1 LAAQPV
7 CSPFAG
13 EKYQMAV
20 LETIESETGPNPV
33 ATIIV
38 LHGLGADGNDFVP
51 IAQELDL
58 SAVGNVRFV
67 FPHAPVIPVT
77 INNGYRMRAWYDILG
92 MDLVKREDEEGLR
105 RSLGEIE
112 DLLEREEARGMP
124 SHRIVLAG
132 FSQGC
137 AMALMTG
144 LRHRQR
150 LAGIVGMS
158 GYLPLAH
165 ATAAERSDANALTP
179 IFMGH
184 GSQDNVVP
192 ADRGSASRDAL
203 RAQGYDVEWHEYPMA
218 HSVCM
223 EEIAD
228 LNAWLLKTLR

>member
-1 LAAQPV
+1 
-7 CSPFAG
+7 
-13 EKYQMAV
+13 MAV
-20 LETIESETGPNPV
+20 LETIESETGPNPG

-58 SAVGNVRFV
+58 SPVGSVRFV

-92 MDLVKREDEEGLR
+92 MDLVKREDEAGLR

-112 DLLEREEARGMP
+112 DLLEREEKRGMP
-124 SHRIVLAG
+124 ANRIVLAG

-144 LRHRQR
+144 LRHKQR

-158 GYLPLAH
+158 GYLPLAQS
-165 ATAAERSDANALTP
+165 TAAERSDANALTP
-179 IFMGH
+179 IFMAH
-184 GSQDNVVP
+184 GQHDNVV
-192 ADRGSASRDAL
+192 AVQRGQASRDAL
-203 RAQGYDVEWHEYPMA
+203 HSLGYQVEWHEYPMA

>member
-1 LAAQPV
+1 
-7 CSPFAG
+7 
-13 EKYQMAV
+13 MAV

-58 SAVGNVRFV
+58 SPVGNVRFV

-112 DLLEREEARGMP
+112 ELLEREEKRGMP
-124 SHRIVLAG
+124 AHRIVLAG
-132 FSQGC
+132 FSQGS

-144 LRHRQR
+144 LRHKQR

-165 ATAAERSDANALTP
+165 SIAGERSDANALTP
-179 IFMGH
+179 IFMAH
-184 GSQDNVVP
+184 GSQDNVVLV
-192 ADRGSASRDAL
+192 DRGSASRDAL
-203 RAQGYDVEWHEYPMA
+203 RALGYDVQWHEYPMA

>member
-1 LAAQPV
+1 
-7 CSPFAG
+7 
-13 EKYQMAV
+13 MAV

-92 MDLVKREDEEGLR
+92 MDLVRREDEEGLR
-105 RSLGEIE
+105 RSLGEVE
-112 DLLEREEARGMP
+112 ELLGREEARGMP
-124 SHRIVLAG
+124 SNRIVLAG

-158 GYLPLAH
+158 GYLPLAQ

-203 RAQGYDVEWHEYPMA
+203 RALGYDVEWHEYPMA

-228 LNAWLLKTLR
+228 LNAWLLRTLRN